1 MTHRF
6 RLFRLQAGQM
16 RLLLEALT
24 APAADRPRWMTFSLW
39 LIIPAMLLAPVG
51 VGIWAVSDLFGLP
64 ALPQCLTASWSD
76 GNSAARLYCAKL
88 KADRRT
94 PEDLQEAIELVSR
107 VPRTDPLRP
116 ESDRLIRQWTEDILR
131 LGEAEFQSGNFEEAL
146 KIAERI
152 PQTVQSRGLADDRI
166 QQWKDIW
173 DQATTLSEDA
183 KQKLSEED
191 WYGALAAARQ
201 LLTLGN
207 RYWATTQHAALMQ
220 QLQGAKDRDQNP
232 KKPEATRTQKPTANG
247 SVQDYLS
254 RIQQE
259 QAADARSQLNKA
271 RSLANAGT
279 AEGLQAAISEAQQVI
294 FGTEGYEEAQAAI
307 DGWRQQL
314 ELLEDRPLLNRA
326 LALANKGDEA
336 SLQAAIS
343 EANQISW
350 GRALYNEA
358 NGYVE
363 QWRDRVF
370 QLQSEARTRQL
381 EAMQGSRFSQPT
393 YQPPPISDTPDR
405 LPSSQSTSGSNRPAA
420 PNSPSTAPLISAPP
434 PASNP

>member
-1 MTHRF
+1 MAHRF

-16 RLLLEALT
+16 RLLLEALI
-24 APAADRPRWMTFSLW
+24 APTTERPRWMTFILW

-51 VGIWAVSDLFGLP
+51 VSLWAVSDLFGLP

-88 KADRRT
+88 TADRRT
-94 PEDLQEAIELVSR
+94 PQELQEAIELVSR

-116 ESDRLIRQWTEDILR
+116 ESDRLIQQWTEDVLR
-131 LGEAEFQSGNFEEAL
+131 LGEAKFQDGNFEEAL
-146 KIAERI
+146 EIADRI
-152 PQTVQSRGLADDRI
+152 PQTVQSRRLADDRI

-183 KQKLSEED
+183 KQKLSDGD

-207 RYWATTQHAALMQ
+207 RYWATTQHAALMR
-220 QLQGAKDRDQNP
+220 QLHAAKDRDQNQ
-232 KKPEATRTQKPTANG
+232 KKTEADRAQKPTSNG
-247 SVQDYLS
+247 GVQDYLS
-254 RIQQE
+254 KIQQE
-259 QAADARSQLNKA
+259 QAADSRSQLNKA
-271 RSLANAGT
+271 RSLAKAGT

-314 ELLEDRPLLNRA
+314 ELFEDRPILARA
-326 LALANKGDEA
+326 LTLANKGDEA

-343 EANQISW
+343 EANQIGW
-350 GRALYNEA
+350 GRALYSEA

-370 QLQSEARTRQL
+370 QLQTEARTRQL

-393 YQPPPISDTPDR
+393 YQPPPISNMPER
-405 LPSSQSTSGSNRPAA
+405 LPSSQLTGGSNQPSA
-420 PNSPSTAPLISAPP
+420 PNPPSTAPLITTPP